1 MGGAFLEPNQCPT
14 PLSMHAVRHR
24 HQWATS
30 VRPHGAAVERPDTAA
45 GSRGSGPSA
54 GRLSP
59 DRSSRPATRYLP
71 LRCRATGIC
80 ATPDSSAGGRTGA
93 CIKRLRPLLRGSP
106 FQGRATLITECRVID
121 QPPNQELGRFVP
133 KVGSQQ
139 DCLAMRLTIAPP
151 ALPPDTGS
159 WPMPPDPQARAV
171 MTASVTRPATSNGS
185 WPMRSRDGPLRRLAH
200 GKEQRSFLET
210 VPEPGWHT
218 FDE

>member
-80 ATPDSSAGGRTGA
+80 ANAGLQRGRTN
-93 CIKRLRPLLRGSP
+93 GSMH
-106 FQGRATLITECRVID
+106 Q
-121 QPPNQELGRFVP
+121 
-133 KVGSQQ
+133 
-139 DCLAMRLTIAPP
+139 APP
-151 ALPPDTGS
+151 A
-159 WPMPPDPQARAV
+159 
-171 MTASVTRPATSNGS
+171 AS
-185 WPMRSRDGPLRRLAH
+185 SRL
-200 GKEQRSFLET
+200 T
-210 VPEPGWHT
+210 VPGEGDTHHRVPGDRSAAQPGARPFRPEGWESARLPR
-218 FDE
+218 DEADHRATGIATGHRLVADAPGSAGAGSHDGIGYSAGYKPRILADAIT